1 MSLKVYRGRTLAR
14 SQALQLLFQA
24 EATDSPLER
33 VLEGDFLISKGP
45 LDPYALELCRGA
57 YEHID
62 RIDCALRA
70 VAKNWDLMR
79 MPGADR
85 NLLRIAVY
93 EMRFLTDEEVSDA
106 IVINEA
112 VEIAKA
118 YGTDQSAKF
127 VNGVLGKIARSE
139 ELPGEDLYQE
149 LLAEDRAREE
159 AQAAAKVAA
168 AQAAAGVLAE
178 DADAAELD
186 EADTDSVEE

>member
-70 VAKNWDLMR
+70 VAKICCVSPSMR
-79 MPGADR
+79 C
-85 NLLRIAVY
+85 
-93 EMRFLTDEEVSDA
+93 VSSS
-106 IVINEA
+106 
-112 VEIAKA
+112 
-118 YGTDQSAKF
+118 TR
-127 VNGVLGKIARSE
+127 RSRT
-139 ELPGEDLYQE
+139 P
-149 LLAEDRAREE
+149 
-159 AQAAAKVAA
+159 
-168 AQAAAGVLAE
+168 
-178 DADAAELD
+178 
-186 EADTDSVEE
+186 S

>member
-70 VAKNWDLMR
+70 VAKNWGFMR

-93 EMRFLTDEEVSDA
+93 EMRFLTD
-106 IVINEA
+106 
-112 VEIAKA
+112 K
-118 YGTDQSAKF
+118 
-127 VNGVLGKIARSE
+127 RSRT
-139 ELPGEDLYQE
+139 P
-149 LLAEDRAREE
+149 
-159 AQAAAKVAA
+159 
-168 AQAAAGVLAE
+168 
-178 DADAAELD
+178 
-186 EADTDSVEE
+186 S